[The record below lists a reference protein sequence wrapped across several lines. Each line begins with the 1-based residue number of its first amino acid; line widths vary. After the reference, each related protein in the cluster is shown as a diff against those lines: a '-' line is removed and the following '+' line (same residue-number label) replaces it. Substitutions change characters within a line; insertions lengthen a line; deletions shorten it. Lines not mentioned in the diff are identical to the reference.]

1 MKIVIDI
8 PENMDLRNYDIPY
21 DILNIITS
29 GISLPEHHER
39 LIDKRGAVTNGDVIK
54 TVFPSAEI
62 DENKYTYV
70 VCVKL
75 PYHTQ
80 YDTGLLFD
88 KDWWNSP
95 YKECDKNDNNKV

>member
-1 MKIVIDI
+1 M
-8 PENMDLRNYDIPY
+8 
-21 DILNIITS
+21 
-29 GISLPEHHER
+29 R
-39 LIDKRGAVTNGDVIK
+39 LIDADKLNFEDVDFYSPDSCYEVDKVIDDVPTVKAIAIIPEGSTNGDVIK
-54 TVFPSAEI
+54 AVFPSAEI

-95 YKECDKNDNNKV
+95 YKECEKG